1 MFVSNFFVFKFPEL
15 AYNFVEVQDFSVNH
29 YIAGKV
35 LFNQFAVRKL
45 EYFMFFI
52 KKSFIFQPIWK
63 VVS

>member
-15 AYNFVEVQDFSVNH
+15 ANNFVEIQDFSLNH

-45 EYFMFFI
+45 VYFMFFI